1 LARFDRYLLSQFLVL
16 FGFFALVLVSI
27 YWINQAVRLFDALIG
42 DGQTAWVFLELT
54 ALTLPNV
61 IRIVLPMAVFAAA
74 VYVTNRLSSESELVV
89 MQATGFSPYR
99 LARPVLWFG
108 IIVALMM
115 SIMTHFLVPMAM
127 TRLQQR
133 QEDVRDNV
141 TARLLTE
148 GTFLHPVNGVTF
160 YIREIDS
167 DGTLRDVFLSDRRN
181 EDSPQ
186 TFTADRAYLVPDS
199 SGDTARAKLVMVD
212 GLAQSLNG
220 EDQRLFTTHFQ
231 DFTYDIGRLF
241 GDTASGYVNI
251 RFLPTLQLLRY
262 PDIVQTVT
270 GSSAGQIAYEAHGRF
285 AQALLC
291 VAAALIGFATLL
303 TGGYSRFGVW
313 SQIVVAIVLLMVIKS
328 IEGALSDPVIRDAS
342 KWPLTYI
349 APVVGIAMGFAMLWL
364 SSQGSKRWFRR
375 RQEAAS

>member
-1 LARFDRYLLSQFLVL
+1 
-16 FGFFALVLVSI
+16 
-27 YWINQAVRLFDALIG
+27 
-42 DGQTAWVFLELT
+42 
-54 ALTLPNV
+54 
-61 IRIVLPMAVFAAA
+61 VLPMAVFAAA